1 MAYEANTLQGLTI
14 FKGGASS
21 AVAKVVGATQEAL
34 VEATLIAKN
43 LGFGRILFLSTSK
56 GIVQACNL
64 KCPNGW
70 KDRIMV
76 ADIVAL
82 QQQNFVCKVAFVPRV
97 ILSSVYRLAS
107 LATKKPGHHSW
118 VHLTL
123 L

>member
-1 MAYEANTLQGLTI
+1 MIIKISGAKTRRSGRTALAYEANTLQGLTI

-70 KDRIMV
+70 KDRTMV
-76 ADIVAL
+76 ADVVAL
-82 QQQNFVCKVAFVPRV
+82 QR
-97 ILSSVYRLAS
+97 
-107 LATKKPGHHSW
+107 
-118 VHLTL
+118 
-123 L
+123 